1 MAKITGYLGSSLQ
14 RFGRQ
19 FVLSVGQSAGVVS
32 TTISADATFDES
44 SAMVSSINGGAASR
58 NVTALASCEIVGM
71 IKAFYNA
78 GSTDNLVIR
87 SSTPSTLATLKP
99 GDWVVLFHNGTT
111 WLAWSTVSAANIL
124 AGILATANT
133 WTAAQA
139 FSAAVTC
146 TSTITTTDGVGS
158 GTARKVGGV
167 AYNAIA
173 SGTVGPS
180 QGTTE
185 LALQTYTIP
194 ASTIKAGT
202 RIKGKAAVMV
212 TAQAGATTVLIRARI
227 GGVSGTVIVENSAG
241 WDAAIGDMVI
251 VDFEIVGR
259 AAPGATASVASFGQI
274 SGKQAGA
281 NAHTTNV
288 SAPYNLA
295 TNGSLDL
302 VVTATMSASDATAVA
317 CTIFD
322 VEVVG

>member
-1 MAKITGYLGSSLQ
+1 MAEVLGTALRTAERLAKRLVLTLGGGSGYALVALTADGTIGEYSPPVLLVTPDANRNLDFLAEVEVLGSAFL
-14 RFGRQ
+14 
-19 FVLSVGQSAGVVS
+19 VANL
-32 TTISADATFDES
+32 DATYTATLRNS
-44 SAMVSSINGGAASR
+44 SASTV
-58 NVTALASCEIVGM
+58 LA
-71 IKAFYNA
+71 
-78 GSTDNLVIR
+78 
-87 SSTPSTLATLKP
+87 LKP
-99 GDWVVLFHNGTT
+99 KEFGFFVYTASGWKFMQAQAGT
-111 WLAWSTVSAANIL
+111 LIASL
-124 AGILATANT
+124 LATANT

-139 FSAAVTC
+139 FSAAVTS

-158 GTARKVGGV
+158 GTARKIGGLV
-167 AYNAIA
+167 YNAIT

-202 RIKGKAAVMV
+202 RIKGRAAVMV

-227 GGVSGTVIVENSAG
+227 GGVSGTVIVENPAG

-281 NAHTTNV
+281 SAHTTSV
-288 SAPYNLA
+288 STPYNLA

-317 CTIFD
+317 CVIYD

>member
-1 MAKITGYLGSSLQ
+1 
-14 RFGRQ
+14 
-19 FVLSVGQSAGVVS
+19 
-32 TTISADATFDES
+32 
-44 SAMVSSINGGAASR
+44 
-58 NVTALASCEIVGM
+58 M

-87 SSTPSTLATLKP
+87 SSTPSTLATLNP
-99 GDWVVLFHNGTT
+99 GDRVVLFHNGTT

-124 AGILATANT
+124 DGILATANT
-133 WTAAQA
+133 WTAAQT
-139 FSAAVTC
+139 FSAAVTS

-158 GTARKVGGV
+158 GTARKIGGLV
-167 AYNAIA
+167 YNAIT

-202 RIKGKAAVMV
+202 RIKGRAAVMV

-227 GGVSGTVIVENSAG
+227 GGVSGTVIVENPAG

-281 NAHTTNV
+281 SAHTTSV
-288 SAPYNLA
+288 STPYNLA

-317 CTIFD
+317 CVIYD